1 MVAPLLQ
8 PRGQLNRHPAST
20 QFRTRPVAQSLDRR
34 TGARGQALP
43 SSGIGISATSSAVP
57 ATAGTP
63 IQDGAPQRRGPC
75 PRHLGFARVV
85 NAVLRG
91 LDEGGASVPAHWT
104 VRGAA
109 LRSRSREGHDGGH
122 EGWVIRPAR
131 RNVRYAADQGEPAP

>member
-8 PRGQLNRHPAST
+8 PCGQLNRHPAST

-63 IQDGAPQRRGPC
+63 IQDPESWMAP
-75 PRHLGFARVV
+75 LKDVALAR
-85 NAVLRG
+85 ATS
-91 LDEGGASVPAHWT
+91 ASPA
-104 VRGAA
+104 
-109 LRSRSREGHDGGH
+109 S
-122 EGWVIRPAR
+122 
-131 RNVRYAADQGEPAP
+131 